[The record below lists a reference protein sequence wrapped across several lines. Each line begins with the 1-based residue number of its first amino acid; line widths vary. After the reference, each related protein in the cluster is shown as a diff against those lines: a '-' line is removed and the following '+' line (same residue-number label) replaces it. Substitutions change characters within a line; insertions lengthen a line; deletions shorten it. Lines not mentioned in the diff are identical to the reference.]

1 MWFIIMFC
9 SYKNCF
15 ISKTSFE
22 WIKIIP
28 KPLFQ
33 GVTMFQVIIR
43 LVEQFKFSLMRYY
56 CSKMIIIRSHQNAQK
71 WPISIKND
79 HHRIQRRI
87 KFAQKRPN
95 FTSIRK
101 KMTIFLSKITFFG
114 HILTFILAS
123 KFWSRDDT
131 SKTSN
136 SWSESGW
143 TNIWTTWLFKRIDW
157 NNKKDEKSKRDSRSD
172 VIGDSAI

>member
-1 MWFIIMFC
+1 MFC

-28 KPLFQ
+28 KPLSQ

-56 CSKMIIIRSHQNAQK
+56 CSKMITIRRHQNARK

-87 KFAQKRPN
+87 KFAKKRPN

-101 KMTIFLSKITFFG
+101 KWPIFIKNYLFWTYFNFYFSVEILKPWRHYQNVEQLKRIRLNK
-114 HILTFILAS
+114 HLNDLTFQTHRLEQQ
-123 KFWSRDDT
+123 K
-131 SKTSN
+131 
-136 SWSESGW
+136 GW
-143 TNIWTTWLFKRIDW
+143 KKQKRFTKW
-157 NNKKDEKSKRDSRSD
+157 RHRR
-172 VIGDSAI
+172 

>member
-1 MWFIIMFC
+1 MFC

-28 KPLFQ
+28 KPLSQ
-33 GVTMFQVIIR
+33 GVTMFQVIIC

-56 CSKMIIIRSHQNAQK
+56 CSKMIIIRRHQNARK

-79 HHRIQRRI
+79 PFR
-87 KFAQKRPN
+87 
-95 FTSIRK
+95 S
-101 KMTIFLSKITFFG
+101 KMTNFYQKLPAFW

-131 SKTSN
+131 TKTSN